1 MYNKNERISIQQ
13 IPTKYTSGTEKLLI
27 KALLDIEIPS
37 GGYAADVGVLCQNVA
52 TTKAIFD
59 AVVDSKPLV
68 SRIVTITGSG
78 VAKPN
83 NYEVRLGATFDHI
96 ISMSQPNNNSH
107 TMRMGGMMMGID
119 VEDINA
125 PICKITNCIFVNNKS
140 KPILVQ
146 ECIRCGACSDV
157 CPVDLLPQQ
166 LYWYSKNEDID
177 KAMDY
182 NLIDC
187 IECRCC
193 DYVCPSQIP
202 LAEYFAFSKAL
213 HRKQVIEKEHIDL
226 SRERF
231 EYREYRLERNKKE
244 KAEMMAA
251 KKEELKKKMA
261 NDKAQ
266 KDKIAAAMARV
277 NNKKANNKDA

>member
-1 MYNKNERISIQQ
+1 M
-13 IPTKYTSGTEKLLI
+13 
-27 KALLDIEIPS
+27 
-37 GGYAADVGVLCQNVA
+37 
-52 TTKAIFD
+52 
-59 AVVDSKPLV
+59 
-68 SRIVTITGSG
+68 
-78 VAKPN
+78 
-83 NYEVRLGATFDHI
+83 
-96 ISMSQPNNNSH
+96 
-107 TMRMGGMMMGID
+107 
-119 VEDINA
+119 
-125 PICKITNCIFVNNKS
+125 
-140 KPILVQ
+140 Q

-166 LYWYSKNEDID
+166 LYWYSKNEDLD

-226 SRERF
+226 ARERF

-277 NNKKANNKDA
+277 NNKKSNKKDA